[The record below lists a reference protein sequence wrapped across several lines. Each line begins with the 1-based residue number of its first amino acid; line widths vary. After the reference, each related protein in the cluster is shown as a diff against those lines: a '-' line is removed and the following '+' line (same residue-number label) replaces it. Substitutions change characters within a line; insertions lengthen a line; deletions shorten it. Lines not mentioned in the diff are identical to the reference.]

1 MIQKFKEFLNHNN
14 GFLGAT
20 YNFLKLKKYQL
31 RNYKIHNYR
40 FENNNKQINQ
50 IVKDLNKNGYHVI
63 KNFIS
68 ENDCKELTKIIND
81 FIQNRKELIWVDEE
95 GSDERILGAEN
106 ISEKLNSLNLNDF
119 TKKIGSF
126 FLQQKLELLM
136 IMANKVN
143 FKSNNKG
150 SGGGW
155 HRDSNAGQFKSL
167 LYLSNVEKEN
177 GPLQIIKNSNNNLLN
192 FKIFI
197 KLNKKF
203 PTYRFSNEDINKIVK
218 RKDIV
223 EITGGAGTLILFNT
237 SMLHRGSPIR
247 AGTRYAITNYFYP
260 VKKISEN
267 EIKFEKRI
275 TKKIF

>member
-31 RNYKIHNYR
+31 RNYKTHNYR

-68 ENDCKELTKIIND
+68 ENDCKELIKIIND

-143 FKSNNKG
+143 FKPNNKG

-177 GPLQIIKNSNNNLLN
+177 GPLQIIKNSNNNFLN

-203 PTYRFSNEDINKIVK
+203 PTYRFSNDEINKIVK
-218 RKDIV
+218 RRDIV

-237 SMLHRGSPIR
+237 SMLHRGSPIKE
-247 AGTRYAITNYFYP
+247 GMRYAITNYFYP

>member
-95 GSDERILGAEN
+95 GSDERISTADFLASIN
-106 ISEKLNSLNLNDF
+106 IWASLDRSAILRSS
-119 TKKIGSF
+119 IPLCLVPIRSPAP
-126 FLQQKLELLM
+126 LS
-136 IMANKVN
+136 
-143 FKSNNKG
+143 FKS
-150 SGGGW
+150 
-155 HRDSNAGQFKSL
+155 
-167 LYLSNVEKEN
+167 
-177 GPLQIIKNSNNNLLN
+177 
-192 FKIFI
+192 
-197 KLNKKF
+197 
-203 PTYRFSNEDINKIVK
+203 
-218 RKDIV
+218 
-223 EITGGAGTLILFNT
+223 T
-237 SMLHRGSPIR
+237 S
-247 AGTRYAITNYFYP
+247 AN
-260 VKKISEN
+260 
-267 EIKFEKRI
+267 
-275 TKKIF
+275 

>member
-31 RNYKIHNYR
+31 RNYKTHNYR

>member
-31 RNYKIHNYR
+31 RNYKIHNCR
-40 FENNNKQINQ
+40 FENNNKQINH
-50 IVKDLNKNGYHVI
+50 IVKDLNKDGYHVI

-68 ENDCKELTKIIND
+68 ENDCKELINIIND
-81 FIQNRKELIWVDEE
+81 FIQNRRELIWVDEE

-106 ISEKLNSLNLNDF
+106 ISEKLCSLNLNDF

-136 IMANKVN
+136 MMANKVN
-143 FKSNNKG
+143 FKSKNKG

-155 HRDSNAGQFKSL
+155 HRDSNARQFKSL
-167 LYLSNVEKEN
+167 LYLSNVGKEN
-177 GPLQIIKNSNNNLLN
+177 GPLQIIKNSNNNFLN

-197 KLNKKF
+197 KLKKKF
-203 PTYRFSNEDINKIVK
+203 PTYRFSSDDINKIVK
-218 RKDIV
+218 SKDIV
-223 EITGGAGTLILFNT
+223 ELTGGAGTLILFNT
-237 SMLHRGSPIR
+237 SMLHRGSPIKV
-247 AGTRYAITNYFYP
+247 GIRYAITNYFYP
-260 VKKISEN
+260 EKKISDN

>member
-31 RNYKIHNYR
+31 RNYKIHNCR
-40 FENNNKQINQ
+40 FENNNKQINH
-50 IVKDLNKNGYHVI
+50 IVKDLNKYGYHVI

-68 ENDCKELTKIIND
+68 ENDCKELINIIND
-81 FIQNRKELIWVDEE
+81 FIQNRRELIWVDEE

-106 ISEKLNSLNLNDF
+106 ISEKLCSLNLNDF

-136 IMANKVN
+136 MMANKVN
-143 FKSNNKG
+143 FKSKNKG

-155 HRDSNAGQFKSL
+155 HRDSNARQFKPL
-167 LYLSNVEKEN
+167 LYLSNVGKEN
-177 GPLQIIKNSNNNLLN
+177 GPLQIIKKSNNNFLN

-197 KLNKKF
+197 KLKKKF
-203 PTYRFSNEDINKIVK
+203 PTYRFSNDDINKIVK
-218 RKDIV
+218 SKDIV
-223 EITGGAGTLILFNT
+223 ELTGGAGTLILFNT
-237 SMLHRGSPIR
+237 SMLHRGSPIKV
-247 AGTRYAITNYFYP
+247 GIRYAITNYFYP
-260 VKKISEN
+260 EKKISDN

>member
-1 MIQKFKEFLNHNN
+1 
-14 GFLGAT
+14 
-20 YNFLKLKKYQL
+20 
-31 RNYKIHNYR
+31 
-40 FENNNKQINQ
+40 
-50 IVKDLNKNGYHVI
+50 
-63 KNFIS
+63 
-68 ENDCKELTKIIND
+68 
-81 FIQNRKELIWVDEE
+81 
-95 GSDERILGAEN
+95 
-106 ISEKLNSLNLNDF
+106 
-119 TKKIGSF
+119 
-126 FLQQKLELLM
+126 M